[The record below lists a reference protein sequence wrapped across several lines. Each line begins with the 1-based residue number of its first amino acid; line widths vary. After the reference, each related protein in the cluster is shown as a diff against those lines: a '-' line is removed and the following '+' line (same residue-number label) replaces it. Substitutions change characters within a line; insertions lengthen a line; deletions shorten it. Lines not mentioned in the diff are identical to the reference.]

1 MPYFLELNIL
11 QIVGN
16 SLPVKESQPLQLRQL
31 QYVIVELQ
39 IQDQNIE
46 HWDQLVVCH
55 NHWRGLQETNTKNK
69 WLGYYVIY

>member
-11 QIVGN
+11 QIGN

-46 HWDQLVVCH
+46 H
-55 NHWRGLQETNTKNK
+55 
-69 WLGYYVIY
+69 

>member
-46 HWDQLVVCH
+46 H
-55 NHWRGLQETNTKNK
+55 
-69 WLGYYVIY
+69 